1 MTYEPRM
8 ADVGWS
14 HGSLVSPPP
23 VATPDSSREDR
34 EAVLAAA
41 AEIVDGIA
49 ATAFADRRRELEGQA
64 ARDESDRSRRGWRF
78 WRR

>member
-23 VATPDSSREDR
+23 VATPESSREDR

-49 ATAFADRRRELEGQA
+49 AITTDSLYDFVQIFT
-64 ARDESDRSRRGWRF
+64 RSPL
-78 WRR
+78 